1 MIESFAFGFI
11 VINGRKYTSDI
22 LIYPDGSIE
31 DSWRRKSGHR
41 LSTGDI
47 DRLIKSEPEVIVA
60 GTGVSGLMK
69 PEKQLVKLLNQK
81 GIKFI
86 SQPNKEAIEA
96 YNNLLSKIR
105 VGACFHLTC

>member
-11 VINGRKYTSDI
+11 VINGSKYTSDI
-22 LIYPDGSIE
+22 LIYPDGAVE

-41 LSTGDI
+41 LSAGDI
-47 DRLIKSEPEVIVA
+47 YKLIKSEPEVIVA
-60 GTGVSGLMK
+60 GAGVSGLMK
-69 PEKQLVKLLNQK
+69 PEKQLEKLLNQK

-86 SQPNKEAIEA
+86 SQPNQDAIKA
-96 YNNLLSKIR
+96 YNNLLSKNR